1 MTRRFRMPLAIVCA
15 GLVAA
20 TLLAACSGGD
30 DSSDKNSGSSNPKV
44 EVFHESD
51 TSISV
56 TTGQRFVLALPANP
70 STGYSWKAVV
80 ANPTVV
86 QPMGSKQV
94 NPPGAQPGAGGT
106 QRLSFKALAKG
117 TTTLDLLYDRPFAQ
131 GSPGAK
137 DVTFTVTVS

>member
-1 MTRRFRMPLAIVCA
+1 MPLAMMLA

-30 DSSDKNSGSSNPKV
+30 DSSGKGTGSSNAKV

-56 TTGQRFVLALPANP
+56 KTGQRFVLALPANP
-70 STGYSWKAVV
+70 STGYSWKAII

-86 QPMGSKQV
+86 RPTGSQQV
-94 NPPGAQPGAGGT
+94 NPPSAPPGAGGT
-106 QRLSFKALAKG
+106 QRLGFKAVAKG